1 MSLLT
6 YVLTIFLNF
15 SDGTELI
22 TRLDHE
28 FRTETGCLASRTTAV
43 YGLIDFEAGTV
54 AGRPGDEVSMA
65 RVECTLKD
73 PQ

>member
-1 MSLLT
+1 MSLLG

-54 AGRPGDEVSMA
+54 AGRPGDEVSSA